1 MSNKN
6 KHNQFEFKLATS
18 KEDFLKIHRL
28 NYQTFVEEIPQHTS
42 NEQGMLVDA
51 FHEKNLY
58 FMCLNGDV
66 LVGMVSVNA
75 DPPFSLDNKIGGLG
89 KYLPVNERICE
100 IRLLSIAKEYRKGRV
115 ISGLLTVLG
124 KHCLNKNYKIAI
136 ISGNIGEQRMY
147 HKLGFV
153 NFGPVVGTEGAKYQ
167 PMYLNLQDLAKR
179 FDGLVEV

>member
-1 MSNKN
+1 MNNKK
-6 KHNQFEFKLATS
+6 KHNQFEFKLAES
-18 KEDFLKIHRL
+18 EEDFLKIHKL

-42 NEQGMLVDA
+42 NQPGMLVDA

-75 DPPFSLDNKIGGLG
+75 DRPFSLESKLEELD
-89 KYLPVNERICE
+89 KYLPVNNLICE
-100 IRLLSIAKEYRKGRV
+100 IRLLSIAKEYRKGKV
-115 ISGLLTVLG
+115 IRGLLTVLG
-124 KHCLNKNYKIAI
+124 RYCLNKNYKIAI
-136 ISGNIGEQRMY
+136 ISGNVKEQRMY

-179 FDGLVEV
+179 FDGLGEV